1 MQISRLIE
9 MIHILL
15 DKRAVTAAELA
26 EHFEISVRTVYRDIE
41 ALSQAGFPV
50 YAERGSQRD
59 ACGVYLRPV
68 LL

>member
-50 YAERGSQRD
+50 YAERG
-59 ACGVYLRPV
+59 
-68 LL
+68 

>member
-26 EHFEISVRTVYRDIE
+26 ETFTWDAVRAHPDGLAVPG
-41 ALSQAGFPV
+41 GFF
-50 YAERGSQRD
+50 G
-59 ACGVYLRPV
+59 
-68 LL
+68 

>member
-26 EHFEISVRTVYRDIE
+26 EHFEISV
-41 ALSQAGFPV
+41 LSLIHISEPT
-50 YAERGSQRD
+50 RR
-59 ACGVYLRPV
+59 
-68 LL
+68 